1 MKPVEGQNPKTE
13 PQAVKI
19 QTHDTNSIE
28 MAYICEEV
36 KKLQQTTPE
45 RTCAILLRTNNQ
57 ISNWMAY
64 LENNGI
70 NTFSRTE
77 TLKNKKVFKLL
88 SKLLEFVYFPLK
100 NNTVQDLAIIFKE
113 NNIISLKKSDINQ
126 IKNISEAF
134 MSSEPQ
140 NPELIQLWWELYY
153 WMELPFDNEEE
164 FIIKA
169 GNHYFTKSDD
179 LSNVNL
185 ICSIIRNFKR
195 SYRNYTQE
203 EPSPKD
209 ILSHLT
215 NIGIKQKLSGIKY
228 FNDLE
233 DEKIT
238 LKNGVELMTV
248 HKSKGDEFDI
258 VFMPDMTEFN
268 YNIDPGEIK
277 LNKQT
282 AIVQKLEHIAGKKP
296 KNDTELKLEQAK
308 ETLRLI
314 YVGITRAKR
323 KLYLSA
329 SEKQKN
335 FSKPNKPSSA
345 LIILDSLLEKEVP
358 IC

>member
-1 MKPVEGQNPKTE
+1 
-13 PQAVKI
+13 
-19 QTHDTNSIE
+19 
-28 MAYICEEV
+28 
-36 KKLQQTTPE
+36 
-45 RTCAILLRTNNQ
+45 
-57 ISNWMAY
+57 
-64 LENNGI
+64 
-70 NTFSRTE
+70 
-77 TLKNKKVFKLL
+77 
-88 SKLLEFVYFPLK
+88 
-100 NNTVQDLAIIFKE
+100 
-113 NNIISLKKSDINQ
+113 
-126 IKNISEAF
+126 

-282 AIVQKLEHIAGKKP
+282 AIGQKLEHIAGKQP
-296 KNDTELKLEQAK
+296 KNDTELKL
-308 ETLRLI
+308 
-314 YVGITRAKR
+314 
-323 KLYLSA
+323 
-329 SEKQKN
+329 
-335 FSKPNKPSSA
+335 
-345 LIILDSLLEKEVP
+345 
-358 IC
+358 